1 MFSARSDTRRSQHN
15 IALTALPEFHEDA
28 FKCLSL
34 DEYRKEMAGIYTTC
48 VDRTALDEDPKGID
62 ETISH
67 IDPNVDI
74 VERITPVYNFKA
86 AE

>member
-1 MFSARSDTRRSQHN
+1 
-15 IALTALPEFHEDA
+15 
-28 FKCLSL
+28 
-34 DEYRKEMAGIYTTC
+34 MAGIYATC

-62 ETISH
+62 EIISH
-67 IDPNVDI
+67 IEPAVDI